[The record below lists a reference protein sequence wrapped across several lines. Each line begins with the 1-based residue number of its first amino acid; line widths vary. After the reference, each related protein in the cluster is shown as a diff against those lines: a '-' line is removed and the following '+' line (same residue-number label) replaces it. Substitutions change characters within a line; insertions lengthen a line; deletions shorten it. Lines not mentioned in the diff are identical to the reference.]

1 MWSLIVKSSNISAMP
16 KKIFPI
22 FCQRQMK
29 KLSTRANSLNL
40 ESTTLRDPGNLSCF
54 LSWNQKFNFVYIIS
68 SQLFV
73 YLFSVRQVFISQSN
87 DVFTNLALED
97 WLYRHHDFAHKH
109 LLLLW
114 RNQPCVVIGRHQN
127 PWMESNVPFLRENNI
142 NLARRNR

>member
-1 MWSLIVKSSNISAMP
+1 MKSTVCLHNLLFTFHHLI
-16 KKIFPI
+16 
-22 FCQRQMK
+22 
-29 KLSTRANSLNL
+29 
-40 ESTTLRDPGNLSCF
+40 SCLFTF
-54 LSWNQKFNFVYIIS
+54 L
-68 SQLFV
+68 
-73 YLFSVRQVFISQSN
+73 SVRQVFISQSN

-142 NLARRNR
+142 NLARRNRYVNISQLVPARVQTNSFGHASNIQIMKDVSM

>member
-1 MWSLIVKSSNISAMP
+1 MWSLIIKSTNSNNATP
-16 KKIFPI
+16 KKIFSI
-22 FCQRQMK
+22 FRQRQLK
-29 KLSTRANSLNL
+29 QVSTRANSLNL
-40 ESTTLRDPGNLSCF
+40 EKSTILRDP
-54 LSWNQKFNFVYIIS
+54 
-68 SQLFV
+68 
-73 YLFSVRQVFISQSN
+73 VRQVFISQSN

-142 NLARRNR
+142 NLARRNRYVNTYTTSIFT

>member
-1 MWSLIVKSSNISAMP
+1 MWSLIIKSTNNATTP
-16 KKIFPI
+16 KKIFSI
-22 FCQRQMK
+22 FRQRQLLK
-29 KLSTRANSLNL
+29 QVSTRANSLNL
-40 ESTTLRDPGNLSCF
+40 EKSTILRDP
-54 LSWNQKFNFVYIIS
+54 
-68 SQLFV
+68 
-73 YLFSVRQVFISQSN
+73 VRQVFISQSN

-142 NLARRNR
+142 NLARRNRYVNIYTTCIFT

>member
-1 MWSLIVKSSNISAMP
+1 MWSLIIKSTNSNNATTP
-16 KKIFPI
+16 KKIFSI
-22 FCQRQMK
+22 FRQRQLK
-29 KLSTRANSLNL
+29 QVSTRANSLNL
-40 ESTTLRDPGNLSCF
+40 EKSTILRDP
-54 LSWNQKFNFVYIIS
+54 
-68 SQLFV
+68 
-73 YLFSVRQVFISQSN
+73 VRQVFISQSN

-142 NLARRNR
+142 NLARRNRYVNIYTTCIFT